1 MPAGHEREAMMTGS
15 VVVKQ
20 ERAFAEVRRISAA
33 GLDGPELLRRA
44 ARSLRRAVPFD
55 AYCASTL
62 DPASGLITHGMAEGM
77 DEGGGGDEAT
87 FFDHVYFEEDLRQT
101 RAMVREGRP
110 VQLLSRSTGGRLDR
124 SLRYREI
131 LKPLGFAHELG
142 SVFADGSAW
151 GGMDLIRGA
160 DVPDFTEGEV
170 ALVRRLAPHV
180 GAGLKAAALRARS
193 QAGRA
198 DPGVPGVINLG
209 DDGSVTSVTPA
220 AERWLTDLAD
230 LHPAWR
236 GGPTPIPVR
245 MVAGALKRSLD
256 PASEGDHD
264 LLPRVR
270 VRGRSGRWISLYASR
285 AESSDGRPG
294 ETVVVIEPARP
305 EDVAWLNVASY
316 GLTSREEEVVRLVA
330 RGLTT
335 REISAELFVSEHTVQ
350 RHIQNA
356 FEKAGVRSRGEL
368 VKRLFFE
375 NLLPGMLGG

>member
-1 MPAGHEREAMMTGS
+1 MTGG
-15 VVVKQ
+15 VAAGQ
-20 ERAFAEVRRISAA
+20 ERAFAEVRRISSA

-44 ARSLRRAVPFD
+44 ARALRRAVPHD
-55 AYCASTL
+55 AYCASTV
-62 DPASGLITHGMAEGM
+62 DPASNLITHGIAEGM
-77 DEGGGGDEAT
+77 GGGSGDEGET
-87 FFDHVYFEEDLRQT
+87 FLDHVYFEEDLHQT

-110 VQLLSRSTGGRLDR
+110 VQLLSRTTGGRLDR

-160 DVPDFTEGEV
+160 DLPDFTTREV

-180 GAGLKAAALRARS
+180 GAGLKAAALRSRAVAR
-193 QAGRA
+193 RD
-198 DPGVPGVINLG
+198 DPGVPGVLNL
-209 DDGSVTSVTPA
+209 DQEGSIVSLTPA
-220 AERWLTDLAD
+220 AERWLGDLED

-236 GGPTPIPVR
+236 GGHTPIPVR
-245 MVAGALKRSLD
+245 MVAGALRRSLD
-256 PASEGDHD
+256 PASYKDHD

-316 GLTSREEEVVRLVA
+316 GLTAREEEVVGLVA
-330 RGLTT
+330 RGRTT
-335 REISAELFVSEHTVQ
+335 REISAEIFVSEHTVQ

-356 FEKAGVRSRGEL
+356 FEKVGVRNRGEL